1 MWSKD
6 FMVVIM
12 QENMDI
18 TFYRIWQRGSLS
30 DFEWEGTK
38 DVFESEEEAL
48 KCAETQLKKYCG
60 ADFRVV
66 KEHYTREF
74 VKDFINNSF
83 LEQ

>member
-1 MWSKD
+1 MEK
-6 FMVVIM
+6 
-12 QENMDI
+12 NMDI

-48 KCAETQLKKYCG
+48 KHAETQSKTYCG
-60 ADFRVV
+60 ADFRVT

-74 VKDFINNSF
+74 VKDFINNF
-83 LEQ
+83 FRTIKQED